1 MLACEAD
8 DCTHR
13 FCTYCLAVHLGID
26 TEAASSSSFKGT
38 PWHCPTCSSKCCC
51 SQPECTKAHRHC
63 KAHRYRC
70 RRAAAANLR
79 MSAAHALVSLG
90 GSLPAGKGKN
100 KLAQQAS
107 AGAHGAL
114 ENENKQTAQRPAKRR
129 APSPAGPQEGGDET
143 AAVGGTWEDHDGVSK
158 ARLLGEAR
166 IEVEAGEAA
175 VGVLALSLRAE
186 KKAKTADAEHSMD
199 TSGVLQEAQD
209 GASAPA
215 AFAAASSPR
224 NNSLAGK
231 VLCFSGTLTTKRKQA
246 ATMAEAAGAKVFGSV
261 TRQTTHLVVG
271 SGAGDKVA
279 RATAKGLTIWTEDD
293 FLVSIGGGSPAVS
306 YRACAAPG
314 LVYDDV
320 TLCMLMWHYV

>member
-1 MLACEAD
+1 MFAQHVKVNMMACEAD

-90 GSLPAGKGKN
+90 GSLPAGKGKS

-114 ENENKQTAQRPAKRR
+114 ENESKETAERPAKRR
-129 APSPAGPQEGGDET
+129 ESPSPAGPQEGGDET
-143 AAVGGTWEDHDGVSK
+143 SAVGGTWEDHDGVSK
-158 ARLLGEAR
+158 ARLLGKAR
-166 IEVEAGEAA
+166 MEVEAGEAA
-175 VGVLALSLRAE
+175 VGVLASLYCGRSPSPAVE
-186 KKAKTADAEHSMD
+186 KPSSMAGTD
-199 TSGVLQEAQD
+199 I
-209 GASAPA
+209 APESTLRLEQLA
-215 AFAAASSPR
+215 AFALQTLAAMDPVRPRSPSEPKEAMR
-224 NNSLAGK
+224 ELRADT
-231 VLCFSGTLTTKRKQA
+231 VSG
-246 ATMAEAAGAKVFGSV
+246 MAPPRHV
-261 TRQTTHLVVG
+261 R
-271 SGAGDKVA
+271 
-279 RATAKGLTIWTEDD
+279 
-293 FLVSIGGGSPAVS
+293 
-306 YRACAAPG
+306 
-314 LVYDDV
+314 
-320 TLCMLMWHYV
+320 